1 MIAYLLMAL
10 LALLTLLLLARPWS
24 SSATALRMRRR
35 EANVAAYRTRLAEL
49 EGDVAAGLIG
59 ADMAQTLRQELA
71 ARLLGDTG
79 DEEDVQAALP
89 PSRSWKRLLVCGVLI
104 AGVATAGYYFTG
116 SWRTQQLIELA
127 QRDPEAAQAQAVRQM
142 VEGLT
147 QRLARNPDDA
157 EGWGLLGRSRYVL
170 QEFSAAAQAYA
181 QANRLGGAQDAEW
194 LIGEGESLAL
204 AREQPLTARPRE
216 LFEAALRVQP
226 EAGKALW
233 YAGLAAL
240 QAQDYRT
247 AQRHWLALQRQEL
260 PDDMRTLLQARLT
273 EIAAIVGDP
282 APQAVVAGLSLDIE
296 VRVAPALAQRAAD
309 YPTLFV
315 FAKAASGGPP
325 MPLAVQRLHNPKL
338 PLRVRLDD
346 SMAMMPQLRL
356 SQFERWTVTA
366 RLTRGGTVQA
376 ESGDLQGQVE
386 LDRAAAVR
394 PLRLTIDRELP

>member
-10 LALLTLLLLARPWS
+10 LALLTLLLLTRPWWA
-24 SSATALRMRRR
+24 SAEAQRMRRR
-35 EANVAAYRTRLAEL
+35 EANIAAYRTRLLEL
-49 EGDVAAGLIG
+49 EGDVAAGLIEAG
-59 ADMAQTLRQELA
+59 PAQTLRQELA

-79 DEEDVQAALP
+79 ADEAASAAP
-89 PSRSWKRLLVCGVLI
+89 PASRSWMPLLACGALLAI
-104 AGVATAGYYFTG
+104 AAAAWYYAAG

-127 QRDPEAAQAQAVRQM
+127 QNDPEAAQALAVRQM

-147 QRLARNPDDA
+147 QRLAQNPDDA
-157 EGWGLLGRSRYVL
+157 DGWGMLGRSRYVL

-181 QANRLGGAQDAEW
+181 QANRLGGVQNAEW

-204 AREQPLTARPRE
+204 AREQPLSARPRE
-216 LFEAALRVQP
+216 LFEAALLLQP
-226 EAGKALW
+226 DAGKALW

-240 QAQDYRT
+240 QVQDYPT

-260 PDDMRTLLQARLT
+260 PDDMRALLQARLT
-273 EIAAIVGDP
+273 EIAAIVGTP
-282 APQAVVAGLSLDIE
+282 APAAAAAGISLDIE
-296 VRVAPALAQRAAD
+296 VGVAPVLAVRAAG

-325 MPLAVQRLHNPKL
+325 MPLAVQRLQNPKL

-356 SQFERWTVTA
+356 SQFERWTLTA
-366 RLTRGGTVQA
+366 RLTRGATVQA

-386 LDRAAAVR
+386 LDRASAGQ
-394 PLRLTIDRELP
+394 PLRLVIDRVLP